1 MRRVMSLKFGES
13 IASSA
18 NLEISTAKSS
28 VSSQTQAVQTRAA
41 QVDKKHGKLQVVLVT
56 RNFDGNSKQAVR
68 AIQGKSELALV
79 GAFGKSPEVAG
90 VTRCC
95 QFAKY
100 RTIESLAAVFANA
113 DICVGVHG
121 AGLSNCL
128 LGPPGMIVFEMQAKR
143 FSYFGFDSFMKIA
156 HMSSGTY
163 MGYVATSIGA
173 QGMIFSADEV
183 SDMVAT
189 VLQLAV
195 EPSKVLPA
203 VLPAGGLVHLTAAEG
218 TNFILVPSP
227 HTQWLPL
234 LTPADV
240 LGPLGLHIKS
250 SYAANT
256 GAALVPYYTTKE
268 HVTQLEYVDSC
279 KLLPYYT
286 FRKYTSDLI
295 KSPATVLCD
304 QAKIR
309 RKPTSNSLTTPFNVL
324 VKPYLAPNGQ

>member
-1 MRRVMSLKFGES
+1 MSLKFGES

-18 NLEISTAKSS
+18 DLEINSDKSS
-28 VSSQTQAVQTRAA
+28 ASSEAQAVLKRAA
-41 QVDKKHGKLQVVLVT
+41 QVDKKHGKLRVVLVT
-56 RNFDGNSKQAVR
+56 RNFDGNAKQAMR

-79 GAFGKSPEVAG
+79 DALGRSPEVAG

-95 QFAKY
+95 QFAKHKSA
-100 RTIESLAAVFANA
+100 ESLAAVFANA

-163 MGYVATSIGA
+163 LGYIATTIGA

-189 VLQLAV
+189 VVQLAV

-203 VLPAGGLVHLTAAEG
+203 VLPKGGLVHFTAAEG
-218 TNFILVPSP
+218 TNFIVVPSP
-227 HTQWLPL
+227 HSQWLPL
-234 LTPADV
+234 LTPVDV
-240 LGPLGLHIKS
+240 LGPLGLHTKS
-250 SYAANT
+250 PYAAST

-268 HVTQLEYVDSC
+268 HATQLKYVDSC

-295 KSPATVLCD
+295 KAPAAVLCD

-309 RKPTSNSLTTPFNVL
+309 RKPTSSSLTTPFNVL
-324 VKPYLAPNGQ
+324 VKPHLVPNGQ